1 MITIYDIAT
10 ASGYAPS
17 TVSKVLNNY
26 KGVKS
31 TTKKKILTV
40 ASDLGF
46 FPNANARSLKAKRS
60 YSVGVLFYLRDS
72 MDLTQYL
79 FINILNAFKRE
90 MELRNYDVM
99 LLAKREGAEGGSF
112 VTHCRMRQ
120 LDGIVLFGDYI
131 SSLVREILD
140 SDIPAI
146 GFDYIGNKIAGVMS
160 DNYEKM
166 YELVTGLIGRGH
178 ARILFIF
185 GEKNFVTSERCR
197 AFEQALSDAQIPQN
211 FMCIE
216 GAYCNP
222 QMCYDIT
229 KKVLKEGRDLPT
241 AIIFPDDYSA
251 TGGMNAINDVGLRIP
266 EDISVAAFDG
276 VVFSEIVRPKLT
288 TVRQNTEEIGRVMAL
303 KLIEEI
309 ERGEKFSDVSIVAS
323 EVVWTDSVKNLCAN
337 VGTNYGNHS

>member
-1 MITIYDIAT
+1 MTTIYDIA
-10 ASGYAPS
+10 AESGYAPS

-26 KGVKS
+26 KGVKA
-31 TTKKKILTV
+31 TTKKKILAV
-40 ASDLGF
+40 ANDLGF

-90 MELRNYDVM
+90 MERRNYDIM

-120 LDGIVLFGDYI
+120 LDGIVIFGDYT
-131 SSLVREILD
+131 SSLVHEILE

-146 GFDYIGNKIAGVMS
+146 GFDYMGNKIAGVMS

-166 YELVTGLIGRGH
+166 YELTSGLIERGH
-178 ARILFIF
+178 ERILFIS

-197 AFEQALSDAQIPQN
+197 AFEQALQDMGLPQHYA
-211 FMCIE
+211 CIE

-222 QMCYDIT
+222 QLCYDLT
-229 KKVLKEGRDLPT
+229 AKLLREGARPT
-241 AIIFPDDYSA
+241 AIIFSDDYSA
-251 TGGMNAINDVGLRIP
+251 TGGMNAVQDAGLRIP

-276 VVFSEIVRPKLT
+276 VVFSEIVRPRLT
-288 TVRQNTEEIGRVMAL
+288 TVRQDTEEIGKVMAL
-303 KLIEEI
+303 KLIESI
-309 ERGEKFSDVSIVAS
+309 ERGEKISDVSIVAS
-323 EVVWTDSVKNLCAN
+323 EVVWADSVKDLRT
-337 VGTNYGNHS
+337 V